1 MLSNKPAPDTS
12 LESSSESISPTE
24 EPSDPRASSTGLRRL
39 RRFLFV
45 VYGSV
50 FVWSFANNGL
60 PVARLAVLGW
70 VAVAFIISAITKPT
84 RQQLQMVGDLTLYA
98 LMWLSYDY
106 SRGIADSFGFPLQ
119 VEMPRNVD
127 RFLFFGTDPNVWM
140 QKTFLGD
147 SIRWYDT
154 VGSLVYFTHF
164 LFPVALSVILWM
176 RNREQWIRYI
186 RRFATVLFAGVLTYI
201 VLPTAPPWMAS
212 SNRHPYR
219 IMEPLTRT
227 TGRGWN
233 ALGLN
238 TVNSVILRGQ
248 QWANP
253 TAAIP
258 SLHAA
263 FALFMV
269 VFLWPRVQRLWIRV
283 ILVSFPV
290 AMALSLVYF
299 AEHYVIDIIV
309 GWLYVAG
316 AFWFWNRREKKSSE
330 RRAGQHH
337 EITIDVMTE

>member
-1 MLSNKPAPDTS
+1 MSDPVTAG
-12 LESSSESISPTE
+12 ESIDTNQ
-24 EPSDPRASSTGLRRL
+24 GNLRL
-39 RRFLFV
+39 RRIRFVLFL

-50 FVWSFANNGL
+50 FVWSFANNGI

-70 VAVAFIISAITKPT
+70 VAVAFIISSITKPT

-98 LMWLSYDY
+98 VMWLSYDY

-127 RFLFFGTDPNVWM
+127 RFLFFGTDPNVWI
-140 QKTFLGD
+140 QEQFLSD
-147 SIRWYDT
+147 STRWYDV

-164 LFPVALSVILWM
+164 LFPVAMSVYFWM
-176 RNREQWIRYI
+176 RNREQWLRYI
-186 RRFATVLFAGVLTYI
+186 RRFATVLFAGVVTYI

-212 SNRHPYR
+212 STRYPYQ
-219 IMEPLTRT
+219 ILEPLART

-233 ALGLN
+233 ALGLD

-269 VFLWPRVQRLWIRV
+269 VFIWPQVRQRSIRV
-283 ILVSFPV
+283 LLAAFPV
-290 AMALSLVYF
+290 SMALCLVYF
-299 AEHYVIDIIV
+299 GEHYVIDILA

-316 AFWFWNRREKKSSE
+316 AFWFWNRRERKLSGTTSLDE
-330 RRAGQHH
+330 TDPILA
-337 EITIDVMTE
+337 

>member
-1 MLSNKPAPDTS
+1 MSDPVTAG
-12 LESSSESISPTE
+12 ESIDTNQGNL
-24 EPSDPRASSTGLRRL
+24 RLRRL
-39 RRFLFV
+39 RYVLFL

-50 FVWSFANNGL
+50 FVWSFANNGI

-70 VAVAFIISAITKPT
+70 VAVAFIISSITKPT

-98 LMWLSYDY
+98 VMWLSYDY

-127 RFLFFGTDPNVWM
+127 RFLFFGTDPNVWI
-140 QKTFLGD
+140 QEQFLSD
-147 SIRWYDT
+147 STRWYDV

-164 LFPVALSVILWM
+164 LFPVVMSVYFWM
-176 RNREQWIRYI
+176 RNREQWLRYI
-186 RRFATVLFAGVLTYI
+186 RRFATVLFAGVVTYI

-212 SNRHPYR
+212 STRYPYQ
-219 IMEPLTRT
+219 ILEPLART

-233 ALGLN
+233 ALGLD

-269 VFLWPRVQRLWIRV
+269 VFIWPQVRQRSIRV
-283 ILVSFPV
+283 LLATFPMS
-290 AMALSLVYF
+290 MALCLVYF
-299 AEHYVIDIIV
+299 GEHYVIDILA

-316 AFWFWNRREKKSSE
+316 AFWFWNRRERKLSGTTSLDE
-330 RRAGQHH
+330 TDSIPA
-337 EITIDVMTE
+337 